1 MSLPSVQSMAA
12 EACGGDEVT
21 EDADSFLLS
30 SEESFDFEFG
40 KEVTKAVAAIDRFLK
55 SRCLLFFQSSLLATE
70 R

>member
-1 MSLPSVQSMAA
+1 MAA

-21 EDADSFLLS
+21 EDANSFLLS
-30 SEESFDFEFG
+30 SEESFEFESG
-40 KEVTKAVAAIDRFLK
+40 KEVTKKVAAIDRFLK